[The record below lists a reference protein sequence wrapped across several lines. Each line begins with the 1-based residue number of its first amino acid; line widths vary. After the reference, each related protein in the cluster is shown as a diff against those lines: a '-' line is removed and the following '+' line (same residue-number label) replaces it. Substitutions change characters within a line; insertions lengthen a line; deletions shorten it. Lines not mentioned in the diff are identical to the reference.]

1 MLRKPLIVLAQLSAE
16 LQELSWLRFFGGCYF
31 RFWGR
36 CYFAIW
42 TVSGFRIMCP
52 VILSP
57 NVASFWL
64 FRYTLSGLDGVIIPI
79 IGATAISLVV
89 YLLCMV
95 LLAMRWPVGVGDLLL
110 AIFDEKIEIRDS
122 ELLFQSVAAEKRKR
136 GKRRRRKRKK
146 IENGAK
152 ECIV

>member
-31 RFWGR
+31 GFWWG

-110 AIFDEKIEIRDS
+110 AIFV
-122 ELLFQSVAAEKRKR
+122 VAKDLPFPIYLRSTRFTRFSNSQISWDFATEMVQVFRS
-136 GKRRRRKRKK
+136 
-146 IENGAK
+146 
-152 ECIV
+152 